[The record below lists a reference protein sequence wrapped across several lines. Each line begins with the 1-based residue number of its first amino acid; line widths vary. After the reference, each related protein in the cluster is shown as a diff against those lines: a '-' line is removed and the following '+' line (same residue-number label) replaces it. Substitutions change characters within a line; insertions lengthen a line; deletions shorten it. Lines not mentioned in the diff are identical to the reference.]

1 MKPLWARIW
10 GACPVA
16 LRATFL
22 ALTILNVGQIPPMV
36 ALYANLRVAPRT
48 PIFLPIALAWL
59 WIFWRYLDGYGWPK
73 GTSESRKRDLRAAS
87 LPTRVWTW
95 SLVAGGLS
103 LASVMS
109 LALLT
114 GRVATL
120 PEQAY
125 QAPFDLSLYPWWTV
139 ACFFVTIAAM
149 AGVVE
154 EAAFRGYLLSHVERR
169 HGFGMA
175 VVLVSLAFYAVHLS
189 HAYATLAFVP
199 FFAFY
204 SVVHGGLVFLTRST
218 KPSVLLHA
226 IFDLCILPVQYGAVP
241 LPFGD
246 APLPY
251 LACVL
256 GFGAAAV
263 PAFLKLRTLTNP
275 KPIPGP
281 PPGAVLRT

>member
-1 MKPLWARIW
+1 ML
-10 GACPVA
+10 
-16 LRATFL
+16 
-22 ALTILNVGQIPPMV
+22 
-36 ALYANLRVAPRT
+36 ALYANLRVAPLV
-48 PIFLPIALAWL
+48 PVFLPVAIAWL
-59 WIFWRYLDGYGWPK
+59 WIFWRYLDGIGWPR
-73 GTSESRKRDLRAAS
+73 GTSEGRKRDLRAAS
-87 LPTRVWTW
+87 LPARVWSW
-95 SLVAGGLS
+95 SLVAGGLG
-103 LASVMS
+103 LAGVMS
-109 LALLT
+109 LALFT

-125 QAPFDLSLYPWWTV
+125 QSPFDLSAYPWWTV
-139 ACFFVTIAAM
+139 ASFFVTIAAM

-154 EAAFRGYLLSHVERR
+154 EAAFRGYMLSHIERR
-169 HGFGMA
+169 HGFGA
-175 VVLVSLAFYAVHLS
+175 AIAIVGIAFYAVHLS

-204 SVVHGGLVFLTRST
+204 SLVQGGLVFMTRST

-241 LPFGD
+241 LPLGD

-263 PAFLKLRTLTNP
+263 PAFSKLRTLTQTA
-275 KPIPGP
+275 I
-281 PPGAVLRT
+281 RT